1 MMGVLRVRAAG
12 GIPLAAALI
21 SGMTLEATGAVHVGG
36 DPGFELLELELQLV
50 HRPHLPS
57 PAARPARH
65 FRIPP
70 PAARHIDLEGSPPN
84 HDPFTTTT
92 RTRRAGTCANSGSA
106 RRVRVACRRRFAH
119 IRPSRA

>member
-1 MMGVLRVRAAG
+1 MCRREPRFTHRTGRRGWPAGAWSESSMMGVLRVRAAG

-57 PAARPARH
+57 PAARPARR
-65 FRIPP
+65 FRIPL
-70 PAARHIDLEGSPPN
+70 PAARHIDFEGSPPD
-84 HDPFTTTT
+84 HDLFTT
-92 RTRRAGTCANSGSA
+92 
-106 RRVRVACRRRFAH
+106 
-119 IRPSRA
+119 

>member
-57 PAARPARH
+57 PAARPARR
-65 FRIPP
+65 FRIPL
-70 PAARHIDLEGSPPN
+70 PAARHIDFEGSPPD
-84 HDPFTTTT
+84 HDLFTTTT
-92 RTRRAGTCANSGSA
+92 RTRPAGTCASSGSA
-106 RRVRVACRRRFAH
+106 RRVRVACRRIFAH
-119 IRPSRA
+119 IRSSRA

>member
-57 PAARPARH
+57 PAARPARR

-70 PAARHIDLEGSPPN
+70 AAARHIERRGSPA
-84 HDPFTTTT
+84 PFTTMP
-92 RTRRAGTCANSGSA
+92 RTRRAGTCATPASA
-106 RRVRVACRRRFAH
+106 RRERVACRRRFAH
-119 IRPSRA
+119 TRSSRA

>member
-57 PAARPARH
+57 PAARPAPR
-65 FRIPP
+65 FRLPLR
-70 PAARHIDLEGSPPN
+70 AAWQMVLEGAPPDQPLSPAP
-84 HDPFTTTT
+84 P
-92 RTRRAGTCANSGSA
+92 RPRRAGPRASPGSA
-106 RRVRVACRRRFAH
+106 RRVRVPCRRRFAH
-119 IRPSRA
+119 I